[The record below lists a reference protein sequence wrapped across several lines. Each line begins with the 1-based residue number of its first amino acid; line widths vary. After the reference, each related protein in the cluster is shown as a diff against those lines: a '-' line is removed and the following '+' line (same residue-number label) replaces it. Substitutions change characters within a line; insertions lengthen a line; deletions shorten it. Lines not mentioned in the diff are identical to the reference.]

1 LHDRV
6 WVDMQ
11 TAISQNAKSGLR
23 SNFTIKHARARVQR
37 KEFIAAIGN
46 RAVKA
51 GGLCDE
57 YQAA

>member
-1 LHDRV
+1 
-6 WVDMQ
+6 MQ